1 VKDSDGK
8 VQSAAVTITLNGD
21 PFTLA
26 DAVTI
31 TGLLAHLEID
41 PRAVAVE
48 RNFTVVKRDQYPTT
62 AVAEG
67 DQIEIV
73 NFVGGG

>member
-1 VKDSDGK
+1 M
-8 VQSAAVTITLNGD
+8 TITLNGD

-26 DAVTI
+26 RPLTI
-31 TGLLAHLEID
+31 AGLLAHLEVD
-41 PRAVAVE
+41 ARSVAVE
-48 RNFTVVKRDQYPTT
+48 RNFVVVKRDQYATT
-62 AVAEG
+62 AIAEG